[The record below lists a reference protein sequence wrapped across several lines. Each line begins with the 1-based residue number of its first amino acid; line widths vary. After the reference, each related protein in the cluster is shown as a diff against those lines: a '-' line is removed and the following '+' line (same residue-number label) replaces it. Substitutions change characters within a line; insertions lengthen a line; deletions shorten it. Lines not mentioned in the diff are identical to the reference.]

1 MRTLQ
6 TTSKPAKVKRV
17 RQLIPVNAVVWVP
30 GDPLPDQVQRLIDNK
45 IEEWAVQ
52 YDKTHTDRLRT
63 YRPPAPIELGKIVE
77 GLFYQLSGVYFEH
90 GIEAVGLFLQE
101 LKNKAATRLY
111 NEAGTLEMA
120 TTAHNR
126 ALQVHNKLD
135 QILAGTLQITVPEKR
150 FGFQSGGLQSP
161 DHNLKKANDGEAV
174 VSKRATN

>member
-1 MRTLQ
+1 MITLQ

-52 YDKTHTDRLRT
+52 YDKTHTERLRT

-101 LKNKAATRLY
+101 LKAKAATRLK
-111 NEAGTLEMA
+111 NEAGTLDMA
-120 TTAHNR
+120 KTAFER
-126 ALQVHNKLD
+126 SQQTFQTLES
-135 QILAGTLQITVPEKR
+135 ILAGTLQIAVPEKR
-150 FGFQSGGLQSP
+150 YGFQQYAQNMG
-161 DHNLKKANDGEAV
+161 DKNLKK
-174 VSKRATN
+174 TP